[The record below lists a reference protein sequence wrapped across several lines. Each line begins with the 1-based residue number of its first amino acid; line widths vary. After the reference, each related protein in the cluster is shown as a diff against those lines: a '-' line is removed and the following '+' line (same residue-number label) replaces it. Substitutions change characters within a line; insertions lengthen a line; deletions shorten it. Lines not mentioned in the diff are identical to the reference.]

1 MTFNDDYKLISGWI
15 HDFYCDKDGAELIFE
30 ENNSSFFLCPLCHL
44 KYDDLK
50 RKRAWILK
58 YRYKVFQ
65 DLENKSFKFL
75 ETKSKEDLEYIIEV
89 LKFYAINYE
98 KFLIHDKDGNIYQ
111 TESEKNTG
119 RITSQGL
126 NEAMVMIRIVKTV
139 FNVDNYLDNNLKK
152 VILEDM
158 FDYSFKLLKPQVKRI
173 HNIDFYIVIA
183 IGMMGILSDNKEML
197 DFAFRS
203 DFSIFKQLEEGVTK
217 DYFWYEGSFHYHMF
231 ILKPILE
238 MLIFVKKVNYKIDDK
253 YYRIVKKM
261 IESILK
267 VTFNDSSFPSPN
279 DGWPNRGINN
289 YIEVFALAKEVFR
302 GCFKINTKTCHF
314 VDTGFSMLKNEDYQV
329 FVKYGGKSCSHAH
342 PDFLNLEIK
351 IDNYFL
357 THDLSTSGYGS
368 DISKNYYKKTYAH
381 NTVVIR
387 SDDHNKDTISKILL
401 KKKNRL
407 KVEVNN
413 LNGWYALRDV
423 KIEKNILEDYLT
435 VNCSEE
441 KVDYFFHV
449 DALLISDINLV
460 NSSLKEYPYLENVKK
475 LKSKDPNVKL
485 FWKLGNKTLC
495 SEIDTQNK
503 ELFICK
509 SPLNPNISF
518 RTTLVI
524 RSNSVNPIFRM
535 KWNIGS

>member
-1 MTFNDDYKLISGWI
+1 MTFNDDYKLLSGWI
-15 HDFYCDKDGAELIFE
+15 HDFYCDKDGAELIFD

-65 DLENKSFKFL
+65 DLENRSFKFL
-75 ETKSKEDLEYIIEV
+75 ETKNKEDLEYIIEV
-89 LKFYAINYE
+89 LKFYGINYE

-111 TESEKNTG
+111 VESEKNTG

-139 FNVDNYLDNNLKK
+139 FNVANYLDNELKK

-158 FDYSFKLLKPQVKRI
+158 FDCSFKLLKSQVKRI

-197 DFAFRS
+197 DFAFQGN
-203 DFSIFKQLEEGVTK
+203 FSVFKQLEEGITK
-217 DYFWYEGSFHYHMF
+217 EYFWYEGSFHYHMF

-238 MLIFVKKVNYKIDDK
+238 MLILAKKVNYRIDEK

-261 IESILK
+261 IDSILK

-279 DGWPNRGINN
+279 DGWPNRGISN
-289 YIEVFALAKEVFR
+289 YMEVFTLAKAVFKAD
-302 GCFKINTKTCHF
+302 FKINTETCHF
-314 VDTGFSMLKNEDYQV
+314 VDTGFSMLKNEYYQV
-329 FVKYGGKSCSHAH
+329 FVKYGGKNCSHAH

-351 IDNYFL
+351 LGNYFL

-368 DISKNYYKKTYAH
+368 VISKNYYKKTYAH
-381 NTVVIR
+381 NTVVING
-387 SDDHNKDTISKILL
+387 DDHNKDAVSKILL

-407 KVEVNN
+407 KVEVSN
-413 LNGWYALRDV
+413 LNSSTVIRDI
-423 KIEKNILEDYLT
+423 KIEKNILEDFVM

-449 DALLISDINLV
+449 DALLIDDINYV
-460 NSSLKEYPYLENVKK
+460 NSSLKEYPYLEDVKK
-475 LKSKDPNVKL
+475 IKSKKSDVKL
-485 FWKLGNKTLC
+485 FWKLGDKNLY
-495 SEIDTQNK
+495 SEIDIKDK

-524 RSNSVNPIFRM
+524 RSNSANPIFRM
-535 KWNIGS
+535 KWNKF